1 VILVLDDYHLA
12 DAPQIDNVLAFL
24 VEHAPP
30 QLHIAILTRGDPNL
44 PLARWRVR
52 NLMTEIRAK
61 DLRFDEV
68 EAAEFLGQVFG
79 QSLSPENCA
88 SLATRTEGW
97 IAGLQL
103 AALSMQ
109 GQQDLASFV
118 RDFSGDNRYVV
129 DYLVEE
135 VLLHQPEAT
144 RQFLLQTA
152 ILDRLNGSLCE
163 AVTGLPDGRA
173 RLEALERGNF
183 FLVPLDNKRDWYR
196 YHHLFAAALRARLA
210 AGQPEQISSLN
221 RRASD
226 WYAEQGLRIEAIRYA
241 FAAKDF
247 DRAADLMELAW
258 PDLRRSRQEALMLRW
273 GRQLPEEQFP
283 TRPVLAVAYAGA
295 LLVGG
300 EIRGIDERLRD
311 AEKALEWVKNNADPA
326 GANRPAIIIRDEAEF
341 RRLPGWIAVY
351 RAALAL
357 ASGNLAG
364 ARAYAWRVLEVAAV
378 DDHLLRGPASGLL
391 GLALWTNGELSVAQQ
406 IYAEGMTHLRL
417 AGNVADA
424 VGGVLAL
431 ADIRIAQGRL
441 RAARQIYEQA
451 LQLAQEQGA
460 PTLRGTADMYVGLSE
475 LSRELN
481 DLLAAREYLAKARA
495 QGEHTGFP
503 QYPYRWRVA
512 MAQLQAA
519 AGEFGGALDLLAEAE
534 RHYVPDFFPN
544 VRPIAALQA
553 RLWLARGELAAA
565 LDWARG
571 QGLSTADETV
581 YMREYEHITLARLL
595 LAQYRSNGQE
605 PVRRE
610 VISFLDRLLRA
621 ADEGGRVGSAIEI
634 LLLQAS
640 VYQASDN
647 LPAATAALARA
658 LTLAEPEGYVRIFLE
673 QGLSMAPLLREVIT
687 RGIRPAYAERL
698 LRNLPGESMGEE
710 APAGAD
716 VSLELIEPLSPRELA
731 VLHLLGSTMSGPEIA
746 AELMV
751 ALSTIRTH
759 TKSIYGKLN
768 VNNRRAAVK
777 RAEELKLI

>member
-1 VILVLDDYHLA
+1 
-12 DAPQIDNVLAFL
+12 
-24 VEHAPP
+24 
-30 QLHIAILTRGDPNL
+30 
-44 PLARWRVR
+44 
-52 NLMTEIRAK
+52 IRAK
-61 DLRFDEV
+61 DLHFDEV

-300 EIRGIDERLRD
+300 EIWGIEERLRD
-311 AEKALEWVKNNADPA
+311 AEKALEWVKNNVDPA

-341 RRLPGWIAVY
+341 RLLPGWIAVY

-451 LQLAQEQGA
+451 LQLAQEQGT

-605 PVRRE
+605 PARRE

-698 LRNLPGESMGEE
+698 LRNLQGESMGEE